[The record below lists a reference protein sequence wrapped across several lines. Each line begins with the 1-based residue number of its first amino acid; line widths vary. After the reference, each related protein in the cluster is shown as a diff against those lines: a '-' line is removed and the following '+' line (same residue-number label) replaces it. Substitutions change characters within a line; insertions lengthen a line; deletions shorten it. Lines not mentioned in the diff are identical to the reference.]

1 MASYLAVIFTLF
13 CLAAAKESSQN
24 FQLAALPSSS
34 KSLLEV
40 LANGG
45 SLPQGNEYEV
55 IRRAP
60 DGSLH
65 VVQSDEKNPALPP
78 PGATVVLL
86 EEKPGGGYEVRGV
99 QSSAPV
105 DQLQGLLENI
115 QEGSLSLPSPEQS
128 NRVFLPPTP
137 TGIPSGPTT
146 QLPYTPVVPREPQ
159 TPPVVPPPTT
169 PPLAARPP
177 QRLPQPPVIPA
188 AGGQRNVQE
197 STRVR
202 GRPEPPSYAEPA
214 GVRIRAGEPVTR
226 QPPRKSTT
234 VRLRAGPVATPPP
247 TTTLPTPS
255 YYEDPAAPQVP
266 RHRFSSTRRS
276 PPRRRPA
283 DEEYAEE
290 AEESAIMAIMPEA
303 SESLRTSLT
312 EVLRRDGYREMARL
326 VEKAG
331 LEDMLAKTGPYTI
344 FAPTDS
350 AFKNLMEQLGG
361 TKRAEAK
368 FKENPR
374 LLSGLMLHHVIPGS
388 FKVATLQDEMT
399 GVSLA
404 GTQLRVNIYEPKVA
418 VINGARIQ
426 RPDIWVPG
434 GGVAHAIDRVLFP
447 LPVGDLL
454 HTLIADPRY
463 SIFLKVI
470 HAAELEDVL
479 SGKRTYTLFAPTD
492 KAFESFSVGE
502 MNKLLKDRAKAR
514 GIVARHLVPGALY
527 TSGIRD
533 YQVKYTMQQGVTI
546 KLHSEAGQLK
556 INSSHVIAQ
565 NIPATNGVVHAV
577 DTLI

>member
-1 MASYLAVIFTLF
+1 MALNIAVLFALF
-13 CLAAAKESSQN
+13 CIAAAAKESSPN
-24 FQLAALPSSS
+24 FQLSALPAEG

-40 LANGG
+40 FANGG
-45 SLPQGNEYEV
+45 SLPSANDYEV

-115 QEGSLSLPSPEQS
+115 QEGSLALPSPEQS
-128 NRVFLPPTP
+128 NRIFLPPMP
-137 TGIPSGPTT
+137 TGIPQGPTT
-146 QLPYTPVVPREPQ
+146 PLPYTPVVPGEPQ
-159 TPPVVPPPTT
+159 SLPPTPPPTT
-169 PPLAARPP
+169 PRPQPQRVPQPTARP
-177 QRLPQPPVIPA
+177 R
-188 AGGQRNVQE
+188 
-197 STRVR
+197 
-202 GRPEPPSYAEPA
+202 RPESYSAST
-214 GVRIRAGEPVTR
+214 TR
-226 QPPRKSTT
+226 QPPLRKAATI
-234 VRLRAGPVATPPP
+234 RLRPAPANSPPP
-247 TTTLPTPS
+247 PPPPPPPPAPATTPAP
-255 YYEDPAAPQVP
+255 YYSEEPAPQPVVAP
-266 RHRFSSTRRS
+266 RHRFSSNRR
-276 PPRRRPA
+276 PQAPRRRPA
-283 DEEYAEE
+283 EEYAEE

-312 EVLRRDGYREMARL
+312 EVLRRDGYKEMARL

-344 FAPTDS
+344 FAPTDT
-350 AFKNLMEQLGG
+350 AFKELMEQLGG

-388 FKVATLQDEMT
+388 FKVNTLQDEMT

-404 GTQLRVNIYEPKVA
+404 GTQLRVNIYEPKTV

-470 HAAELEDVL
+470 HAADLEDVL
-479 SGKRTYTLFAPTD
+479 TGKRTYTLFAPTD

-502 MNKLLKDRAKAR
+502 MNKLLKDRAKSR

-533 YQVKYTMQQGVTI
+533 FQVKYTMQQGVTI
-546 KLHSEAGQLK
+546 KLHSEAGHLK
-556 INSSHVIAQ
+556 INSSHVVLQ
-565 NIPATNGVVHAV
+565 NIPATNGVVHAI